1 MRLMWFQ
8 WTGAKCL
15 SKLSSTCRPCQHRQF
30 IKRAIRTG
38 LGEDV
43 GFPARTQE
51 TSRCIVGH
59 PARVPAIH
67 GPQRVDRVAR
77 NVSIA
82 ASKGATADA
91 APK

>member
-1 MRLMWFQ
+1 VPRRLE
-8 WTGAKCL
+8 L
-15 SKLSSTCRPCQHRQF
+15 RQHRQF

-59 PARVPAIH
+59 LARVPAIH
-67 GPQRVDRVAR
+67 GPQRVDRR
-77 NVSIA
+77 QQ
-82 ASKGATADA
+82 G
-91 APK
+91 